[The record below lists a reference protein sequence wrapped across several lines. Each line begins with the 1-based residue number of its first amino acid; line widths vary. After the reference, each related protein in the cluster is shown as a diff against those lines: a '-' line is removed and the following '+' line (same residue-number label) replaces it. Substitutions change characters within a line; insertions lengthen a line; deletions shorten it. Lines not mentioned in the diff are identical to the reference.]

1 MVEVTKEVLFEEL
14 LKLDA
19 RAAKTE
25 AALEDLVKFMKD
37 MNRELAEGQAKTEAL
52 KRELFKD
59 RFDALGALI
68 G

>member
-1 MVEVTKEVLFEEL
+1 MT
-14 LKLDA
+14 

>member
-1 MVEVTKEVLFEEL
+1 MAEMSKEVLYEEL

-52 KRELFKD
+52 KRELFKN
-59 RFDALGALI
+59 RFDAQGALI

>member
-1 MVEVTKEVLFEEL
+1 MAEVTKELIYEEL

-19 RAAKTE
+19 RAAETQ
-25 AALEDLVKFMKD
+25 AALEDLVQFMKD
-37 MNRELAEGQAKTEAL
+37 MNRELAEGRAQTEVL

-59 RFDALGALI
+59 RFDAQGALI